1 MQLVF
6 LYGPPGVG
14 KLTVARELAALTRYR
29 LFHNHL
35 TVDLVGSVF
44 DFGSEPFVELRE
56 RIWLDVFR
64 EAAQRGVSLIFT
76 YAPEA
81 TVRGRFIGDA
91 LDAVRAH
98 GGDVFWVELTCAPG
112 ELERRI
118 EDPSRA
124 AFGKLRSPALVR
136 ELRGRGALDGPRP
149 AAPDLAIDT
158 TDRSPRETAALIRS
172 RLPLP
177 G

>member
-1 MQLVF
+1 MRLVF

-14 KLTVARELAALTRYR
+14 KLTVARELSALTGFR

-35 TVDLVGSVF
+35 AIDLVSAVF

-64 EAAQRGVSLIFT
+64 EAARRDVSLIFT

-98 GGDVFWVELTCAPG
+98 GGEVLWVELTCAPG

-136 ELRGRGALDGPRP
+136 ELRGRGALDGPTP
-149 AAPDLAIDT
+149 PTPDLTIDT
-158 TDRSPRETAALIRS
+158 TNRTPSVTAALIRA
-172 RLPLP
+172 RLSLP